1 MRVMTNYSSLFNNL
15 STSKSSS
22 ASTNLSWLSD
32 YASLKNGSYSKL
44 MKAYYAGEDSKIKS
58 DSSSTDIL
66 KKIKAQ
72 DSAATVSEDAKT
84 YNTVAADADALK
96 ESVDKIQKTDLT
108 DKDKGYAAV
117 KDFVDSYNTLVTSAS
132 KVEDKSIANRLDSMA
147 NNAKV
152 YEKSLNAIGIS
163 IEKDGTLKLNEDT
176 YRAADSGKAESL
188 FASRGSFGY
197 STSVSAG
204 MIQANAK
211 YAASSASTYSA
222 SGTKN
227 STSGTMFDSF
237 F

>member
-1 MRVMTNYSSLFNNL
+1 MKVMTNYSSLFNNL
-15 STSKSSS
+15 NTSKSSN

-44 MKAYYAGEDSKIKS
+44 MKAYYAGEDSKIRS
-58 DSSSTDIL
+58 DSSSADIL

-72 DSAATVSEDAKT
+72 DPTATVSEDAKT
-84 YNTVAADADALK
+84 YTTVAANADSLQDAV
-96 ESVDKIQKTDLT
+96 EKISQTDLT

-117 KDFVDSYNTLVTSAS
+117 KDFVDSYNSLVSSAS
-132 KVEDKSIANRLDSMA
+132 KVEDESIANRLDSMA
-147 NNAKV
+147 NNAKA

-163 IEKDGTLKLNEDT
+163 IEQDGTLKLNEDT

-188 FASRGSFGY
+188 FTSRGSFGY

-204 MIQANAK
+204 MIQSNAK
-211 YAASSASTYSA
+211 YAASSVSTYSA
-222 SGTKN
+222 SGTRN
-227 STSGTMFDSF
+227 STTGTMFDSF